1 MQVYI
6 KMMKIFAQSSGISTT
21 ESTGIRPCG
30 GGVNRCEIYWT
41 VVFGSQGE
49 TGNDLHTA
57 GCNELK

>member
-1 MQVYI
+1 
-6 KMMKIFAQSSGISTT
+6 MMKIFAQSSGISTT